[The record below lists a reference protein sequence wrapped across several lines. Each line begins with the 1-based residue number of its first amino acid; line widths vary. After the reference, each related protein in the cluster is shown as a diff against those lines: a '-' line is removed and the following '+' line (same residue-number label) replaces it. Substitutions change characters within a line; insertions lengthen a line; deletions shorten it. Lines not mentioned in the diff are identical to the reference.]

1 MEKKFCTYCMSPVP
15 PGGSCPVCGLTEGA
29 YKPSPHHLPPGTV
42 LQGRY
47 LVGRVLGEGGF
58 GITYIGCDLRLEM
71 KVAIKEYYPLDRSTR
86 NAAVSLEVTGFMGL
100 AARSFERGKQRFL
113 DEARTM
119 ARLAKQQVIVGVRD
133 HFEANN
139 TAYIVMEYIEGTTFS
154 ELARQRGG
162 RIPPEELFTILE
174 PLFGALSIV
183 HENGLLHRDIA
194 PDNLMLENGRVRLL
208 DFGCAREASQGNETL
223 TITLKHGYAP
233 LEQYQQKGQG
243 PWTDIYAL
251 CATIYFCLTG
261 KAPPPAL
268 DRIAQDSLLRPGK
281 LGVAL
286 PPWREAALLKGL
298 AIAPHQRFRTVEE
311 LRAALYEEPADP
323 PVPPPPPPP
332 PADDENKDPDDEKK
346 KGEGDDNKGPDD
358 NVSGTDDTGDVP
370 VLPAPVRSRPR
381 WLWPAVGGAAALT
394 LAAAIWAGATLGGQ
408 DVLPA
413 ITSGVTSLSG
423 AASQLPAGPDAA
435 LSWEDAVTFTGSS
448 EEELRALLE
457 DEGVSA
463 VALPAG
469 CELTLQARDLELAK
483 PLLVEQGACLR
494 LFHSLTVAE
503 GGLVRV
509 EGILENNGLL
519 RTINAGAVE
528 IGSTGTLC
536 GDCLFWMES
545 EAGLTVEE
553 GGSAALGGES
563 FDQGGLQQYFL
574 ARSEPEIFAD
584 AVHVTS
590 WKEFRAAVTRAYTP
604 AVVIDGDM
612 ELLLDGSW
620 TCRVPIAIS
629 EGVTVTATAPE
640 GMDVFAASLLV
651 DSVPLLVNRG
661 VLDCS
666 LLVGN
671 MITTIPSSATLLVNY
686 GEMRGSLFLEAP
698 GALVNYGKVTS
709 RAAQVIQT
717 DIYTTGQW
725 AQLGEG
731 DRNWMNFYE
740 RTVCNMGQFTVA
752 GENWVNLANGT
763 RFINSGALT
772 VERGG
777 WLQNQALLDNSGV
790 LRLEAGS
797 ELANNGLFLPHG
809 TSCAGALELDEAA
822 RFDNSGLVNWMDTG
836 SQTLACQ
843 VAEEGGWTLAFDAA
857 GEHRVADEAG
867 LREALADGS
876 CTLIRLEADIALA
889 GDVTLSKGLDTGEAR
904 LTVTGGALTLEGE
917 GAALTGSVDL
927 SGGALALRDGATAL
941 LAALENCA
949 GLTLENAL
957 LACDAPLALAE
968 SQTWLGQGSCLL
980 ALNGL
985 ELENSDLQ
993 TQDGLLRTSGSFALK
1008 NSEVELEGGE
1018 LLVDNAELLVD
1029 ETSSITSG
1037 ENAKVEF
1044 QYNHDQ
1050 YPRRLAGT
1058 LTLGG
1063 DSRVSAA
1070 VTVSGTLVNR
1080 GTLAFGETLTV
1091 AGTLDNQGILVAE
1104 NGAQLEVAAGGRFT
1118 GGEPVAG

>member
-29 YKPSPHHLPPGTV
+29 YRPSPHHLPPGTV
-42 LQGRY
+42 LQDRY

-100 AARSFERGKQRFL
+100 VARSFERGKQRFL

-162 RIPPEELFTILE
+162 RIPPEELFAILE

-268 DRIAQDSLLRPGK
+268 DRIAQDELLRPGK

-286 PPWREAALLKGL
+286 PPWQEAALLKGL
-298 AIAPHQRFRTVEE
+298 ATAPHRRFRTVEE
-311 LRAALYEEPADP
+311 LRAALYKAPVEPA
-323 PVPPPPPPP
+323 PPPPPPP
-332 PADDENKDPDDEKK
+332 PDDEKEVLPDDEK
-346 KGEGDDNKGPDD
+346 GVSSNDENKIPVNDAP
-358 NVSGTDDTGDVP
+358 GTDDTGDGPVP
-370 VLPAPVRSRPR
+370 PAPSRPR
-381 WLWPAVGGAAALT
+381 WLWPAAGAAAALA
-394 LAAAIWAGATLGGQ
+394 LAAAIWAGMALGGQ
-408 DVLPA
+408 NTLPVG
-413 ITSGVTSLSG
+413 ISGVTSLSG
-423 AASQLPAGPDAA
+423 ASQAAAGGAR
-435 LSWEDAVTFTGSS
+435 SWEDAVAFTGSS

-457 DEGVSA
+457 DEGVPA

-509 EGILENNGLL
+509 EGTLENNGLL

-574 ARSEPEIFAD
+574 ARSEEEIFAD
-584 AVHVTS
+584 AVYVTS

-620 TCRVPIAIS
+620 TCRVPLAIS
-629 EGVTVTATAPE
+629 EGVTVTAKAPE
-640 GMDVFAASLLV
+640 GMDVFAAGLLV

-666 LLVGN
+666 MNVGS
-671 MITTIPSSATLLVNY
+671 MITTVPSSATLLVNY

-698 GALVNYGKVTS
+698 GALVNYGEVTS
-709 RAAQVIQT
+709 RSAQVLQT
-717 DIYTTGQW
+717 DVYTTGQW
-725 AQLGEG
+725 TQQGEG
-731 DRNWMNFYE
+731 DQNWMNFYE

-752 GENWVNLANGT
+752 GENWVNLANST
-763 RFINSGALT
+763 RFVNSGALT
-772 VERGG
+772 VEHGG
-777 WLQNQALLDNSGV
+777 RLENQALLDNSGV
-790 LRLEAGS
+790 LQLEAGS

-822 RFDNSGLVNWMDTG
+822 RFGNSGLVNWMDTG
-836 SQTLACQ
+836 PQTLACQ
-843 VAEEGGWTLAFDAA
+843 VAEGGGRTLAFDFA
-857 GEHRVADEAG
+857 GERRVADEAG

-876 CTLIRLEADIALA
+876 CTLIRLEGDVALA

-904 LTVTGGALTLEGE
+904 LTVTDGDLTLEGA
-917 GAALTGSVDL
+917 GAALTGSVVL

-941 LAALENCA
+941 LAALDNCA

-968 SQTWLGQGSCLL
+968 SQTWLGPGSYLL
-980 ALNGL
+980 ALKGL
-985 ELENSDLQ
+985 ELEDSDLQ
-993 TQDGLLRTSGSFALK
+993 AQDGLLRTCGSFVLK
-1008 NSEVELEGGE
+1008 NSGVALESGE
-1018 LLVDNAELLVD
+1018 LLVYNAELLVD

-1037 ENAKVEF
+1037 ENAKVEI

-1050 YPRRLAGT
+1050 YSRRLAGA

-1063 DSRVSAA
+1063 DSRISAA

-1080 GTLAFGETLTV
+1080 GTLAFGDTLTV
-1091 AGTLDNQGILVAE
+1091 AGTLDNQGTLVAE
-1104 NGAQLEVAAGGRFT
+1104 NGAQLVVAEGGRFT
-1118 GGEPVAG
+1118 GSQPVAG

>member
-29 YKPSPHHLPPGTV
+29 YRPSPHHLPPGTV
-42 LQGRY
+42 LQDRY

-162 RIPPEELFTILE
+162 RIPPEELFAILE

-268 DRIAQDSLLRPGK
+268 DRIAQDELLRPGK

-286 PPWREAALLKGL
+286 PPWQEAALLKGL
-298 AIAPHQRFRTVEE
+298 ATAPHRRFRTVEE
-311 LRAALYEEPADP
+311 LRAALYEAPVEPA
-323 PVPPPPPPP
+323 PPPPPPP
-332 PADDENKDPDDEKK
+332 PDDEKEVLPDDEK
-346 KGEGDDNKGPDD
+346 GVSSNDENKIPVNDAP
-358 NVSGTDDTGDVP
+358 GTDDTGDGPVP
-370 VLPAPVRSRPR
+370 PAPVRSRPP
-381 WLWPAVGGAAALT
+381 WLWPAAGAAAALA
-394 LAAAIWAGATLGGQ
+394 LAAAIWAGMALGGQ
-408 DVLPA
+408 NTLPVG
-413 ITSGVTSLSG
+413 TSGVTSLSG
-423 AASQLPAGPDAA
+423 ASQAAAGGAR
-435 LSWEDAVTFTGSS
+435 SWEDAVAFTGSS

-457 DEGVSA
+457 DEDVAA

-469 CELTLQARDLELAK
+469 CELTVQAQDLELAK

-509 EGILENNGLL
+509 EGTLENNGLL

-545 EAGLTVEE
+545 EADLAVEE
-553 GGSAALGGES
+553 GGSASLGDED
-563 FDQGGLQQYFL
+563 FDQGGLQQHFL
-574 ARSEPEIFAD
+574 ARSEEEIFAD
-584 AVHVTS
+584 AVYVTS
-590 WKEFRAAVTRAYTP
+590 WKEFRAAVTRADTP

-620 TCRVPIAIS
+620 TCRVPLAIS
-629 EGVTVTATAPE
+629 EGVTVTAKAPE
-640 GMDVFAASLLV
+640 GMDVFAAGLLV

-666 LLVGN
+666 MNVGS
-671 MITTIPSSATLLVNY
+671 MITTVPSAATLLVNY

-698 GALVNYGKVTS
+698 GALVNYGEVTS
-709 RAAQVIQT
+709 RATQVIQT
-717 DIYTTGQW
+717 DVYTTGQW
-725 AQLGEG
+725 TQQGEG
-731 DRNWMNFYE
+731 DQNWMNFYE

-752 GENWVNLANGT
+752 GENWVNLASST

-772 VERGG
+772 VEHGG
-777 WLQNQALLDNSGV
+777 RLENQALLDNSGV
-790 LRLEAGS
+790 LQLEAGS

-822 RFDNSGLVNWMDTG
+822 RFGNSGLVNWMDTG

-843 VAEEGGWTLAFDAA
+843 VAEEGGRTLAFDFA
-857 GEHRVADEAG
+857 GERRVADEAG

-904 LTVTGGALTLEGE
+904 LTVTGGTLTLEGA

-941 LAALENCA
+941 LAALDNCA
-949 GLTLENAL
+949 GLALENAL

-968 SQTWLGQGSCLL
+968 SQTWLGPGSYLL
-980 ALNGL
+980 ALKGL
-985 ELENSDLQ
+985 ELEDSDLQ
-993 TQDGLLRTSGSFALK
+993 AQDGLLRTCGSFVLK
-1008 NSEVELEGGE
+1008 NSGVALESGE
-1018 LLVDNAELLVD
+1018 LLVYNAELLVD

-1037 ENAKVEF
+1037 ENAKVEI

-1050 YPRRLAGT
+1050 YSRRLAGE

-1063 DSRVSAA
+1063 DSRISAA
-1070 VTVSGTLVNR
+1070 VTVSGALVNR
-1080 GTLAFGETLTV
+1080 GTLAFGGTLTV
-1091 AGTLDNQGILVAE
+1091 AGSLDNQGALVAE
-1104 NGAQLEVAAGGRFT
+1104 GGAQLVVAEGGRFT
-1118 GGEPVAG
+1118 GSQPVAG

>member
-29 YKPSPHHLPPGTV
+29 YRPSPHHLPPGTV
-42 LQGRY
+42 LQDRY

-162 RIPPEELFTILE
+162 RIPPEELFAILE

-268 DRIAQDSLLRPGK
+268 DRIAQDELLRPGK

-286 PPWREAALLKGL
+286 PPWQEAALLKGL
-298 AIAPHQRFRTVEE
+298 ATAPHRRFRTVEE
-311 LRAALYEEPADP
+311 LRAALYEAPVEPA
-323 PVPPPPPPP
+323 PPPPPPP
-332 PADDENKDPDDEKK
+332 PDDEKKVLPDDEK
-346 KGEGDDNKGPDD
+346 GVSSNDENKIPVNDAP
-358 NVSGTDDTGDVP
+358 GTDDTGDGPVP
-370 VLPAPVRSRPR
+370 PAPSPPR
-381 WLWPAVGGAAALT
+381 WLWPAAGAAAA
-394 LAAAIWAGATLGGQ
+394 LAAAIWAGMALGGQ
-408 DVLPA
+408 NTLPVG
-413 ITSGVTSLSG
+413 TSGVTSLSG

-435 LSWEDAVTFTGSS
+435 FSWEDAVAFTGSS

-457 DEGVSA
+457 DEDVAA

-469 CELTLQARDLELAK
+469 CELTVQAQDLELAK

-494 LFHSLTVAE
+494 LFHSLTVAG

-519 RTINAGAVE
+519 RTANAGAVE

-536 GDCLFWMES
+536 GNCLFWMER
-545 EAGLTVEE
+545 EADLTVEE
-553 GGSAALGGES
+553 GGSASLGDED
-563 FDQGGLQQYFL
+563 FDQGGLQQHFL
-574 ARSEPEIFAD
+574 ARSEEEIFAD
-584 AVHVTS
+584 AVYVTS
-590 WKEFRAAVTRAYTP
+590 WKEFRAAVTRADSP

-620 TCRVPIAIS
+620 TCRVPLAIS
-629 EGVTVTATAPE
+629 EGVTVTASAPE
-640 GMDVFAASLLV
+640 GMDVFAAGLLV
-651 DSVPLLVNRG
+651 DSIPLLVNHG

-666 LLVGN
+666 L
-671 MITTIPSSATLLVNY
+671 TTGSWTTTVPSAATLLVNY
-686 GEMRGSLFLEAP
+686 GEVRGSLFLDAP
-698 GALVNYGKVTS
+698 GALVNYGEVTS
-709 RAAQVIQT
+709 RSAQVLQT
-717 DIYTTGQW
+717 DVYTTGLWTQ
-725 AQLGEG
+725 QGEG
-731 DRNWMNFYE
+731 DQNWMNFYE
-740 RTVCNMGQFTVA
+740 RTVCNMGQFTIA
-752 GENWVNLANGT
+752 GENWVNLANST
-763 RFINSGALT
+763 RFVNSGTLT
-772 VERGG
+772 VAGG
-777 WLQNQALLDNSGV
+777 GRLENQALLDNSGV
-790 LRLEAGS
+790 LRLEAGA
-797 ELANNGLFLPHG
+797 ELANCGLFLPRG
-809 TSCAGALELDEAA
+809 SSCAGALELDEAA
-822 RFDNSGLVNWMDTG
+822 LFSHCGLVNWMDTG
-836 SQTLACQ
+836 PQALACQ
-843 VAEEGGWTLAFDAA
+843 VAEGGGRALALDPA
-857 GEHRVADEAG
+857 GERRVADEAA
-867 LREALADGS
+867 LREALADES
-876 CTLIRLEADIALA
+876 CTLIRLEGDVALA

-904 LTVTGGALTLEGE
+904 LTVTDGDLTLEGE
-917 GAALTGSVDL
+917 VAALTGSVDL

-941 LAALENCA
+941 LAALDNCA
-949 GLTLENAL
+949 GLALENAL

-980 ALNGL
+980 ALQGL
-985 ELENSDLQ
+985 ELENSGLQ
-993 TQDGLLRTSGSFALK
+993 EQDGMLRACGSFALK
-1008 NSEVELEGGE
+1008 NSEVELGGGE
-1018 LLVDNAELLVD
+1018 LLVYNADLLVD
-1029 ETSSITSG
+1029 EGSSITSG
-1037 ENAKVEF
+1037 EDAKVEF

-1050 YPRRLAGT
+1050 FSRRLAGE

-1063 DSRVSAA
+1063 DSRISAA
-1070 VTVSGTLVNR
+1070 VTVSGALVNR
-1080 GTLAFGETLTV
+1080 GTLAFGGTLTV
-1091 AGTLDNQGILVAE
+1091 AGSLDNQGALVAAG
-1104 NGAQLEVAAGGRFT
+1104 GAQLVVAEGGRFT
-1118 GGEPVAG
+1118 GSQPVAG